1 MKTWFMITAAALSLA
16 ACTPSVVEK
25 LPYYKMPVVQGIPLD
40 VDVIMSVQTGMTRE
54 QVELTLG
61 KPLLRPAFRDNQWV
75 YDYAIMHGGKIK
87 EKRDLTVYFNGDRVS
102 RVSGSALDY
111 AHKKI
116 LRKNN
121 SIQK

>member
-1 MKTWFMITAAALSLA
+1 MKTWFMITSAALSLA

-25 LPYYKMPVVQGIPLD
+25 LPYYKMPVVQGMPLD
-40 VDVIMSVQTGMTRE
+40 ADAVMSLQTGMTRE

-75 YDYAIMHGGKIK
+75 YDYAITHGGKLK
-87 EKRDLTVYFNGDRVS
+87 EKRDLTVYFNGDRVAHI
-102 RVSGSALDY
+102 SGSALDY
-111 AHKKI
+111 AREAILKKH
-116 LRKNN
+116 N

>member
-1 MKTWFMITAAALSLA
+1 MITSAALSLA

-25 LPYYKMPVVQGIPLD
+25 LPYYKMPVVQGMPLD
-40 VDVIMSVQTGMTRE
+40 ADAVMSLQTGMTRE

-75 YDYAIMHGGKIK
+75 YDYAITHGGKIK
-87 EKRDLTVYFNGDRVS
+87 EKRDLTVYFNGDRVAHI
-102 RVSGSALDY
+102 SGSALDY
-111 AHKKI
+111 AREAILKKH
-116 LRKNN
+116 N

>member
-1 MKTWFMITAAALSLA
+1 MKTWFMITSAALSLA

-25 LPYYKMPVVQGIPLD
+25 LPYYKMPVVQGMPLD
-40 VDVIMSVQTGMTRE
+40 ADAVMSLQTGMTRE

-75 YDYAIMHGGKIK
+75 YDYAITHGGTIK
-87 EKRDLTVYFNGDRVS
+87 ETRDLTVYFNGERVAHI
-102 RVSGSALDY
+102 SGSALDY
-111 AHKKI
+111 AREAILKKH
-116 LRKNN
+116 N

>member
-1 MKTWFMITAAALSLA
+1 MKTWFMITAPALSLA

-25 LPYYKMPVVQGIPLD
+25 LPYYKMPVVQGMPLD
-40 VDVIMSVQTGMTRE
+40 ADAVMSLQTGMTRE

-75 YDYAIMHGGKIK
+75 YDYAITHGGKIK
-87 EKRDLTVYFNGDRVS
+87 EKRDLTVYFNGDRVAHI
-102 RVSGSALDY
+102 SGSALDY
-111 AHKKI
+111 AREAILKKH
-116 LRKNN
+116 N

>member
-25 LPYYKMPVVQGIPLD
+25 LPYYKMPVVQGMPLD
-40 VDVIMSVQTGMTRE
+40 ADAVMSLQTGMTRE

-75 YDYAIMHGGKIK
+75 YDYAITHGGKIK
-87 EKRDLTVYFNGDRVS
+87 EKRDLTVYFNGDHVAHI
-102 RVSGSALDY
+102 SGSALDY
-111 AHKKI
+111 AREAILKKH
-116 LRKNN
+116 N